1 MRTKRRGKKLGKN
14 NKIACIHITRNDVRI
29 VEGRVSSGVI
39 LISHSAIVQKAGR
52 FFSGARLA
60 NMSDLVSAIVTSMT
74 MNSIT
79 AKELYIV
86 YDNNLQVDFFLDEK
100 LIAKKENKSFSF
112 GKKKDSNDGDAA
124 SAKNVG
130 VIEHKKEWG
139 KFITETEK
147 GQLYTTTKIER
158 DLVDFLISEFQE
170 HGYKVCS
177 LEAPETALL
186 YLRKMIPFTYDALNK
201 LVLYANDETT
211 GYFYQFTKDAPSGG
225 QKQVHFDASESNE
238 FVGKVCGVIKDEIRK
253 SALHNPHI
261 MLVGDAFANPDT
273 YIECC
278 RALQEEGL
286 TCIDLYARW
295 KNTNLPINCIRVI
308 VPDEDIE
315 IERDGRFGIC
325 MALFARV
332 FEGKPENLIEGF
344 HLMGLN
350 KKTKIGL
357 VEVGLTV
364 ASLFLVFSV
373 ITTGIS
379 VYENIV
385 AKSEYE
391 RASNATESRLALA
404 QQQRDAAKARVDS
417 LSTIDRRYNEIFKF
431 VYAQVDEDLNIASID
446 TMDMIPSTETTGSA
460 YGGETTDS
468 SQAVSDPSQVTQP
481 TDGEQAYDVVDV
493 TGETSAT
500 SYTMQTIVIRG
511 YSRTT
516 DGPVELYKALV
527 NADIGEVK
535 VVGVEQVPLPSKE
548 TLFAFELTVGASEGG
563 GV

>member
-1 MRTKRRGKKLGKN
+1 MGKN

-29 VEGRVSSGVI
+29 VEGRISSGVI
-39 LISHSAIVQKAGR
+39 LISHSAIVQKADR
-52 FFSGARLA
+52 FFSGDRLT
-60 NMSDLVSAIVTSMT
+60 NMSDLVSAIVNTMT

-112 GKKKDSNDGDAA
+112 GKKKDANPGDAA

-238 FVGKVCGVIKDEIRK
+238 FVGKVCGVIKDEIQK
-253 SALHNPHI
+253 NALHNPHI

-286 TCIDLYARW
+286 TCVDLYARW
-295 KNTNLPINCIRVI
+295 KNMNLPINCIRVI

-364 ASLFLVFSV
+364 VSLFLVFSV

-446 TMDMIPSTETTGSA
+446 TMDMIPLTETTGSA

-468 SQAVSDPSQVTQP
+468 SQAVSDPSLVTQP
-481 TDGEQAYDVVDV
+481 TDGEQAPDVVDV
-493 TGETSAT
+493 TGETSVT

>member
-52 FFSGARLA
+52 FFSGDRLA

-404 QQQRDAAKARVDS
+404 QQRDAAKARVDS

-481 TDGEQAYDVVDV
+481 TDGEQASDVVDV

>member
-1 MRTKRRGKKLGKN
+1 MGKN

-52 FFSGARLA
+52 FFSGDRLA

-481 TDGEQAYDVVDV
+481 TDGEQASDVVDV
-493 TGETSAT
+493 TGETAAT

>member
-1 MRTKRRGKKLGKN
+1 MGKN

-29 VEGRVSSGVI
+29 VEGRISSGVI
-39 LISHSAIVQKAGR
+39 LISHSAIVQKADR
-52 FFSGARLA
+52 FFSGDRLT
-60 NMSDLVSAIVTSMT
+60 NMSDLVSAIVNTMT

-112 GKKKDSNDGDAA
+112 GKKKDANPGDAA

-238 FVGKVCGVIKDEIRK
+238 FVGKVCGVIKDEIQK
-253 SALHNPHI
+253 SALHNPHV

-286 TCIDLYARW
+286 TCVDLYARW
-295 KNTNLPINCIRVI
+295 KNMNLPINCIRVI

-364 ASLFLVFSV
+364 VSLFLVFSV

-446 TMDMIPSTETTGSA
+446 TMDMIPLTETTGSA

-481 TDGEQAYDVVDV
+481 TDGEQAPDVVDV
-493 TGETSAT
+493 TGETSVT

>member
-1 MRTKRRGKKLGKN
+1 MGKN

-52 FFSGARLA
+52 FFSGDRLA

-186 YLRKMIPFTYDALNK
+186 YLRKMIPFTYDTLNK

-225 QKQVHFDASESNE
+225 QKQVHFDVSESNE

-295 KNTNLPINCIRVI
+295 KNMNLPINCIRVI

-460 YGGETTDS
+460 YGSETTDS
-468 SQAVSDPSQVTQP
+468 SQAVSDPSQVTQQ
-481 TDGEQAYDVVDV
+481 TDGEQAPDVVDV

-548 TLFAFELTVGASEGG
+548 TLFAFELTVGVSEGG

>member
-39 LISHSAIVQKAGR
+39 LISHSAIVQKADR
-52 FFSGARLA
+52 FFSGDRLA
-60 NMSDLVSAIVTSMT
+60 NMSDLVSAIVNTMT

-112 GKKKDSNDGDAA
+112 GKKKDANTGDAA

-170 HGYKVCS
+170 HSYKVCS

-350 KKTKIGL
+350 KRTKIGL

-404 QQQRDAAKARVDS
+404 QQQRDAAKGRVDS

-481 TDGEQAYDVVDV
+481 ADGEQASDVVDV

>member
-1 MRTKRRGKKLGKN
+1 MGKN

-52 FFSGARLA
+52 FFSGDRLA

-404 QQQRDAAKARVDS
+404 QLQRDAAKARVDS

-481 TDGEQAYDVVDV
+481 TDGEQASDVVDV

>member
-1 MRTKRRGKKLGKN
+1 MGKN

-52 FFSGARLA
+52 FFSGDRLA
-60 NMSDLVSAIVTSMT
+60 SMSDLVSAIVTSMT

-481 TDGEQAYDVVDV
+481 TDGEQASDVVDV

>member
-1 MRTKRRGKKLGKN
+1 MGKN

-52 FFSGARLA
+52 FFSGDRLA

-481 TDGEQAYDVVDV
+481 TDGEQASDVVDV

>member
-52 FFSGARLA
+52 FFSGDRLA

-211 GYFYQFTKDAPSGG
+211 GHFYQFTKDAPSGG

-468 SQAVSDPSQVTQP
+468 SQAVSDPCQVTQP
-481 TDGEQAYDVVDV
+481 TDGEQASDVVDV

>member
-52 FFSGARLA
+52 FFSGDRLA

-295 KNTNLPINCIRVI
+295 KNMNLPINCIRVI

-446 TMDMIPSTETTGSA
+446 TMDMIPSTETMGSA
-460 YGGETTDS
+460 YGSETTDS
-468 SQAVSDPSQVTQP
+468 SQAVSDPSQVTQQ
-481 TDGEQAYDVVDV
+481 TDGEQAPDVVDV

>member
-1 MRTKRRGKKLGKN
+1 MGKN

-52 FFSGARLA
+52 FFSGDRLA

-253 SALHNPHI
+253 SVLHNPHI

-481 TDGEQAYDVVDV
+481 TDGEQASDVVDV

>member
-1 MRTKRRGKKLGKN
+1 MGKN

-52 FFSGARLA
+52 FFSGDRLA

-481 TDGEQAYDVVDV
+481 TDGEQASDVVDV

-548 TLFAFELTVGASEGG
+548 TLFAFELTVGASERG

>member
-1 MRTKRRGKKLGKN
+1 MGKN

-39 LISHSAIVQKAGR
+39 LISHSAIVQKADR
-52 FFSGARLA
+52 FFSGDRLA
-60 NMSDLVSAIVTSMT
+60 NMSDLVSAIVNTMT

-112 GKKKDSNDGDAA
+112 GKKKDANTGDAA

-170 HGYKVCS
+170 HSYKVCS

-350 KKTKIGL
+350 KRTKIGL

-404 QQQRDAAKARVDS
+404 QQQRDAAKGRVDS

-481 TDGEQAYDVVDV
+481 ADGEQASDVVDV

>member
-52 FFSGARLA
+52 FFSGDRLA

-391 RASNATESRLALA
+391 RPSNATESRLALA

-481 TDGEQAYDVVDV
+481 TDGEQASDVVDV

>member
-52 FFSGARLA
+52 FFSGDRLA

-295 KNTNLPINCIRVI
+295 KNMNLPINCIRVI

-460 YGGETTDS
+460 YGSETTDS
-468 SQAVSDPSQVTQP
+468 SQAVSDPSQVTQQ
-481 TDGEQAYDVVDV
+481 TDGEQAPDVVDV
-493 TGETSAT
+493 TGETLAT

>member
-1 MRTKRRGKKLGKN
+1 MGKN

-52 FFSGARLA
+52 FFSGDRLA

-295 KNTNLPINCIRVI
+295 KNMNLPINCIRVI

-460 YGGETTDS
+460 YGSETTDS
-468 SQAVSDPSQVTQP
+468 SQAVSDPSQVTQQ
-481 TDGEQAYDVVDV
+481 TDGEQAPDVVDV
-493 TGETSAT
+493 TGETLAT

>member
-52 FFSGARLA
+52 FFSGDRLA

-295 KNTNLPINCIRVI
+295 KNMNLPINCIRVI

-460 YGGETTDS
+460 YGSETTDS
-468 SQAVSDPSQVTQP
+468 SQAVSDPSQVTQQ
-481 TDGEQAYDVVDV
+481 TDGEQAPDVVDV

>member
-52 FFSGARLA
+52 FFSGDRLA

-170 HGYKVCS
+170 HGYKACS

-481 TDGEQAYDVVDV
+481 TDGEQASDVVDV

>member
-52 FFSGARLA
+52 FFSGDRLA

-325 MALFARV
+325 MALFVRV

-481 TDGEQAYDVVDV
+481 TDGEQASDVVDV

>member
-52 FFSGARLA
+52 FFSGDRLA

-404 QQQRDAAKARVDS
+404 QQQRDSAKARVDS

-481 TDGEQAYDVVDV
+481 TDGEQASDVVDV

>member
-1 MRTKRRGKKLGKN
+1 MGKN

-39 LISHSAIVQKAGR
+39 LISHSAIVQNAGR
-52 FFSGARLA
+52 FFSGDRLA

-481 TDGEQAYDVVDV
+481 TDGEQASDVVDV

>member
-1 MRTKRRGKKLGKN
+1 MGKN

-52 FFSGARLA
+52 FFSGDRLA

-278 RALQEEGL
+278 RTLQEEGL

-295 KNTNLPINCIRVI
+295 KNMNLPINCIRVI

-460 YGGETTDS
+460 YGSETTDS
-468 SQAVSDPSQVTQP
+468 SQAVSDPSQVTQQ
-481 TDGEQAYDVVDV
+481 TDGEQAPDVVDV

>member
-1 MRTKRRGKKLGKN
+1 MRTKRRGEKLGKN

-29 VEGRVSSGVI
+29 VEGRISSGVI
-39 LISHSAIVQKAGR
+39 LISHSAIVQKADR
-52 FFSGARLA
+52 FFSGDRLT
-60 NMSDLVSAIVTSMT
+60 NMSDLVSAIVNTMT

-112 GKKKDSNDGDAA
+112 GKKKDANPGDAA

-238 FVGKVCGVIKDEIRK
+238 FVGKVCGVIKDEIQK

-286 TCIDLYARW
+286 TCVDLYARW
-295 KNTNLPINCIRVI
+295 KNMNLPINCIRVI

-364 ASLFLVFSV
+364 VSLFLVFSV

-446 TMDMIPSTETTGSA
+446 TMDMIPLTETTGSA

-481 TDGEQAYDVVDV
+481 TDGEQAPDVVDV
-493 TGETSAT
+493 TGETSVT

>member
-52 FFSGARLA
+52 FFSGDRLA

-481 TDGEQAYDVVDV
+481 TDGEQASDVVDV

>member
-39 LISHSAIVQKAGR
+39 LISHSAIVQKADR
-52 FFSGARLA
+52 FFSGDRLA
-60 NMSDLVSAIVTSMT
+60 NMSDLVSAIVNTMT

-112 GKKKDSNDGDAA
+112 GKKKDANTGDAA

-170 HGYKVCS
+170 HSYKVCS

-350 KKTKIGL
+350 KRTKIGL

-481 TDGEQAYDVVDV
+481 ADGEQASDVVDV

>member
-52 FFSGARLA
+52 FFSGDRLA

-147 GQLYTTTKIER
+147 GQSYTTTKIER

-481 TDGEQAYDVVDV
+481 TDGEQASDVVDV

>member
-1 MRTKRRGKKLGKN
+1 MGKN

-52 FFSGARLA
+52 FFSGDRLA

-286 TCIDLYARW
+286 TCMDLYARW

-481 TDGEQAYDVVDV
+481 TDGEQASDVVDV

>member
-1 MRTKRRGKKLGKN
+1 MGKN

-52 FFSGARLA
+52 FFSGDRLA

-481 TDGEQAYDVVDV
+481 TDGEQASDVVDV

-535 VVGVEQVPLPSKE
+535 VAGVEQVPLPSKE